1 MKPHIGNTTIPVSS
15 VVTGLA
21 WFSIGLGLAE
31 LLAPRRVS
39 KAAGM
44 TKHNTLLRGYGLR
57 EIGTGVGLLAAKNP
71 TPWLWARVAGDVV
84 DMATVGITASTRRPG
99 RLSGTFAAL
108 LGVGLLDLYAALKAG
123 PSRGTPRRIP
133 QPSGRDYSHRSGFPK
148 DPEAMR
154 GAASS
159 HRHEMGTGRSKHLHA
174 AE

>member
-1 MKPHIGNTTIPVSS
+1 MKPQVGSTKIPVSS

-44 TKHNTLLRGYGLR
+44 TKHNALLRGYGLR
-57 EIGTGVGLLAAKNP
+57 EIATGVGLLTAKNP
-71 TPWLWARVAGDVV
+71 KPWLWGRVAGDVI
-84 DMATVGITASTRRPG
+84 DMATVAGTANTRRPG

-123 PSRGTPRRIP
+123 PSRGAPRRNP
-133 QPSGRDYSHRSGFPK
+133 QASGRDYSNRSGFPK

-159 HRHEMGTGRSKHLHA
+159 HRHEMGTGRKQHLRA